1 LCSDNSVSKLTL
13 DRWFFLGISEG
24 PLGPELTPIGCIT
37 MNYTRSD
44 QISIIKSITL
54 REGDSKTLDC
64 PFCYGR
70 KKFTISK
77 IDGRTIWNCYRASC
91 RIKGAYSTGRSL
103 TAIQNNLNG
112 TVKSTI
118 KKTNQIPPIL
128 SDIDNNPDAVEY
140 LKSVNSYDAYKQGL
154 IRIQYY
160 PARNR
165 VLYFNNNNTGAVGR
179 SLDGSNPKW
188 MSFGNTEGGIQV
200 GDSSTAVVVEDV
212 ASACSVSRVE
222 GVCGYALLGTNI
234 TTPIKSRLRHFR
246 CVIIILDKDA
256 SSKALRLGK
265 SLQSHIT
272 VQVKLTKEDLKWL
285 DVESISHLLG
295 R

>member
-1 LCSDNSVSKLTL
+1 
-13 DRWFFLGISEG
+13 
-24 PLGPELTPIGCIT
+24 

-165 VLYFNNNNTGAVGR
+165 VLYFNNDNTGAVGR

>member
-1 LCSDNSVSKLTL
+1 VSKLTL

>member
-1 LCSDNSVSKLTL
+1 
-13 DRWFFLGISEG
+13 
-24 PLGPELTPIGCIT
+24 

-44 QISIIKSITL
+44 QISIIKSISL

-91 RIKGAYSTGRSL
+91 RIKGAYNTGRSL

-112 TVKSTI
+112 TIKSTV

-128 SDIDNNPDAVEY
+128 SNVDNNPSAVEY
-140 LKSVNSYDAYKQGL
+140 LKSVNSYDAYKQGF

-165 VLYFNNNNTGAVGR
+165 VLYFNNDNTGAVGR

-200 GDSSTAVVVEDV
+200 GDSSTAVLVEDV
-212 ASACSVSRVE
+212 ASACSVSRLD

-234 TTPIKSRLRHFR
+234 TAPIKSRIRHFS

-256 SSKALRLGK
+256 SKKALTLAK
-265 SLQSHIT
+265 SIQAHT
-272 VQVKLTKEDLKWL
+272 EVKVKLTDEDLKWL
-285 DVESISHLLG
+285 DIRGIQSVLG
-295 R
+295 T

>member
-1 LCSDNSVSKLTL
+1 MSKLTL

>member
-1 LCSDNSVSKLTL
+1 VSKLTL
-13 DRWFFLGISEG
+13 DRCFFLGISEG

-165 VLYFNNNNTGAVGR
+165 VLYFNNDNTGAVGR